1 MEHANQR
8 FMIVTQRYWYIHMEK
23 VTMRETK
30 RAEYKHFSGP
40 DGTSGSQFG
49 DEMVLHL
56 SLEGILPPGHIL
68 AVHPH
73 LGILAH
79 LSCDF
84 KEPRLLNV
92 QRFSATEMCLL
103 LPLLQQYPAYCPYEV
118 LLAHF
123 TSARVTEETIARA
136 REQMYEAQEAGL
148 WDSLMR
154 PIRNVLSRAR
164 FRLGDLGIGVVSM
177 LEIGYMLKPALKQ

>member
-1 MEHANQR
+1 MKSSHNTVGTNAQEE
-8 FMIVTQRYWYIHMEK
+8 TS
-23 VTMRETK
+23 MRGRK
-30 RAEYKHFSGP
+30 QAEYEHYAALEDKPQPQPGN
-40 DGTSGSQFG
+40 
-49 DEMVLHL
+49 EAILHL
-56 SLEGILPPGHIL
+56 WLEGILPSGHIL

-79 LSCDF
+79 LFCDS
-84 KEPRLLNV
+84 EGPRLKNV

-103 LPLLQQYPAYCPYEV
+103 LPLLQQHPAYCPYEV

-123 TSARVTEETIARA
+123 TSARVTEETITLA
-136 REQMYEAQEAGL
+136 REQLYEAQEEGL
-148 WDSLMR
+148 WDSMMR

-177 LEIGYMLKPALKQ
+177 LEMGYMLKPALKRRAMFE

>member
-1 MEHANQR
+1 
-8 FMIVTQRYWYIHMEK
+8 
-23 VTMRETK
+23 MRGHKQAVYDHLSAPEDK
-30 RAEYKHFSGP
+30 PQA
-40 DGTSGSQFG
+40 G
-49 DEMVLHL
+49 DEAMVHL

-84 KEPRLLNV
+84 EGPRLKSV

-103 LPLLQQYPAYCPYEV
+103 LPLLQQHPAYCPYEV

-123 TSARVTEETIARA
+123 TSARVTEETITRA
-136 REQMYEAQEAGL
+136 REQLYEAQEAGI
-148 WDSLMR
+148 WDSMMR

-177 LEIGYMLKPALKQ
+177 LEMGYMLKPAPKRRTASEYGHTRKREQRWQ